1 VALRSPSAPP
11 AEHALSER
19 ARRRPVG
26 DPTAMRRLGSSPTAA
41 SALVAT
47 LGALVYLITAPP
59 SADLAAA
66 TYRSDLFGRVGLSLW
81 DNGWYAGHHLPGYSL
96 LSPALGAVLGPRLLL
111 VLSAVLAAALFGALA
126 ARHLPGRGGMAA
138 ALWFAVGI
146 SVELLSG
153 RVPYYL
159 GLALALAA
167 LTLWPRHRGWALAAA
182 ALASGASPVA
192 GAFLALVALA
202 LAVTSA
208 RPARGGR
215 HGPALGARERTGWA
229 LGLGAAALLP
239 ALALTVA
246 FPEGGYEPFSRGAF
260 WPALAGVVVVGA
272 LLAPGRPALATG
284 SALYALAMV
293 GSFALSTPVG
303 GNVTR
308 LGSLVAGPLMA
319 GLLWDRRPRLLAV
332 LVPALAYWQL
342 ATPLHD
348 LAVLGRDP
356 AVGAGY
362 FRPVLSELER
372 RAGNQPTRVEVPF
385 TGAHWESVW
394 VAQRFGLTRGWERQL
409 DTRFDPLFYGRAL
422 DAGAYRR
429 WLVDNAVS
437 WVAVP
442 DARLDDAG
450 RAEVA
455 LVDRRPAF
463 LREVWHSTHW
473 RLYAMADAA
482 PLVSSPARMSRLGS
496 DTVDLALARP
506 ATVTVRVHYT
516 PYWALLSGRGC
527 VSAAPGGWTQVYA
540 TSAGAL
546 RLGIRFGVERI
557 VDHGPRCR

>member
-1 VALRSPSAPP
+1 
-11 AEHALSER
+11 
-19 ARRRPVG
+19 
-26 DPTAMRRLGSSPTAA
+26 MRRLASSPTAA

-47 LGALVYLITAPP
+47 LGALVYLISAPP

-96 LSPALGAVLGPRLLL
+96 LSPALGALLGSRLLL
-111 VLSAVLAAALFGALA
+111 VLSAVLAAGLFGTLA
-126 ARHLPGRGGMAA
+126 ARHLPGRAGMAA

-146 SVELLSG
+146 TVELLSG

-159 GLALALAA
+159 GLALALGA
-167 LTLWPRHRGWALAAA
+167 LTLWPRHRGWALAVA
-182 ALASGASPVA
+182 ALASVASPVA

-202 LAVTSA
+202 LAVASVT
-208 RPARGGR
+208 PAAGGR
-215 HGPALGARERTGWA
+215 RGPAVGARQRAGWA
-229 LGLGAAALLP
+229 LVLGAAALLP
-239 ALALTVA
+239 ALALSVA
-246 FPEGGYEPFSRGAF
+246 FPEGGYEPFSLGAF
-260 WPALAGVVVVGA
+260 WPALAGVVVVGT
-272 LLAPGRPALATG
+272 LLAPGRPALAAG
-284 SALYALAMV
+284 SALYALALV
-293 GSFALSTPVG
+293 GSFALQTPVG

-319 GLLWDRRPRLLAV
+319 GALWYRRPRLLAL

-348 LAVLGRDP
+348 LAVLGPDP

-362 FRPVLSELER
+362 FRPVLGELQR
-372 RAGNQPTRVEVPF
+372 RTGGQPTRVEVPF

-394 VAQRFGLTRGWERQL
+394 VAQRFALARGWERQL
-409 DTRFDPLFYGRAL
+409 DTRFDPLFYGHGLGA
-422 DAGAYRR
+422 DAYRR

-442 DARLDDAG
+442 DARLDHAG

-463 LREVWHSTHW
+463 LREVWHSAHW
-473 RLYAMADAA
+473 RLYAVAGAM
-482 PLVSSPARMSRLGS
+482 PLVSSPATLRRLGS

-506 ATVTVRVHYT
+506 GTVTVRVHYT
-516 PYWALLSGRGC
+516 PYWALVSGRGC
-527 VSAAPGGWTQVYA
+527 VSAAPGGWTQVRA

-546 RLGIRFGVERI
+546 RLGIRFSAQRI
-557 VDHGPRCR
+557 VDHDPRCR